1 MGCIREYAA
10 LGVGSIVSPTVKA
23 VCPMSCR
30 AHSEDTM
37 LTGVGTVLDIR
48 GKTEQRVTEVIS
60 ILRNA
65 SDPMS
70 YDEIRLATGAKV
82 GKDGVLRK
90 GMPYDA
96 LLYITSTLIELGHV
110 RRIEEASGPGRPRV
124 YFEWV
129 HSTSF
134 RPGVAVLSSSA

>member
-1 MGCIREYAA
+1 
-10 LGVGSIVSPTVKA
+10 
-23 VCPMSCR
+23 
-30 AHSEDTM
+30 M